1 MSKQSTKES
10 SFLMQATI
18 LAIAGILVR
27 FIGFLYRL
35 PMQSMLGDEGTGIY
49 GQAFNIY
56 ILFFVISSA
65 GMPAAISKMVS
76 TRIALNQYQNAHKVF
91 KVGLFVAGVA
101 GFISMGVLYF
111 GAEWLANLI
120 SSRDTFYSIRTLAP
134 TTFIVAIMSV
144 YRGYFQGMGN
154 TVPTGISQ
162 IIEQTINAIF
172 SILLVYILIDEGLAI
187 AAAGGTAGSGI
198 GALAGI
204 IVIISIY
211 CLGKD
216 RIHKKII
223 KNAPYEKYEPSKEIA
238 IELLSTAAPIIAGTA
253 VFSITNLI
261 DTQMV
266 TSILLNIGFTYTE
279 ALELFG
285 QLNGK
290 YVVITTLPVGIATAF
305 AAASVPSIASS
316 VALADRSATRRK
328 INMTLRLTMII
339 SIPAAFGIGIL
350 ANQILLF
357 LFPNNPDGGT
367 LLRVGS
373 ISIVFLALSQI
384 ATGIL
389 QGMGKLK
396 VPAIA
401 ALCGA
406 IVKVPFNY
414 ILISIPF
421 INVLGAVISTT
432 ACYLIVSTINL
443 TVVYKTTKT
452 RPDFIGVFIKP
463 IVSSTLMGFVCY
475 IVYYTSYYIYPSNSI
490 SLILSI
496 LTGMISYFIFMIFI
510 RGITRKD
517 LKTLPMGKRIIRF
530 LDKINVKF

>member
-18 LAIAGILVR
+18 LATAGIFVR

-35 PMQSMLGDEGTGIY
+35 PMQNMLGDEGTGIY

-91 KVGLFVAGVA
+91 KVALCVAGIA
-101 GFISMGVLYF
+101 GLISMGMLYF
-111 GAEWLANLI
+111 GAAWLAKLV
-120 SSRDTFYSIRTLAP
+120 SSEDAFYSIRTLAP
-134 TTFIVAIMSV
+134 TAFIVAILSV

-154 TVPTGISQ
+154 TVPTAVSQ
-162 IIEQTINAIF
+162 IVEQTINAIF
-172 SILLVYILIDEGLAI
+172 SIVLVYILIDEGLAI

-198 GALAGI
+198 GALAGLLI
-204 IVIISIY
+204 IILIY
-211 CLGKD
+211 CLGKE
-216 RIHKKII
+216 RIHKKIK
-223 KNAPYEKYEPSKEIA
+223 KNASYQEYESSKKIA
-238 IELLSTAAPIIAGTA
+238 IELLSTAGPIIAGTA

-261 DTQMV
+261 DTKMV
-266 TSILLNIGFTYTE
+266 TSILLDIGFTYTE
-279 ALELFG
+279 ALQLFG

-290 YVVITTLPVGIATAF
+290 YVVITTLPVGIATAL

-316 VALADRSATRRK
+316 VALGDRDATRRK
-328 INMTLRLTMII
+328 VNMTLRLTMII

-357 LFPNNPDGGT
+357 LFPNNPDGGI

-373 ISIVFLALSQI
+373 ISIIFLALSQI

-406 IVKVPFNY
+406 IVKIPLNY
-414 ILISIPF
+414 FFISMPSV
-421 INVLGAVISTT
+421 NVLGAVISTT
-432 ACYLIVSTINL
+432 VCYLIASTINL
-443 TVVYKTTKT
+443 TVVYRTTKT

-463 IVSSTLMGFVCY
+463 LISSALMGFVCY
-475 IVYYTSYYIYPSNSI
+475 VVYYTSYNVYPSNSI

-496 LTGMISYFIFMIFI
+496 VSGVISYFIFMVLIK
-510 RGITRKD
+510 GITRND
-517 LKTLPMGKRIIRF
+517 LKILPMGKKIIKF
-530 LDKINVKF
+530 LDKMNIKI